1 MTKLAI
7 AALAGLATAA
17 SAQVLSTGPGGGS
30 ASRATVDIRD
40 VANVTFTRGSG
51 NAQISIQFLSNVA
64 TWDLVSD
71 PDNVVFDLDI
81 SGAFGVAGAQA
92 TMHGIGW
99 DVTIQSLGASW
110 LSEARMYF
118 DDNIAPDLSGLFL
131 APGVADS
138 FPGTNSYN
146 SGGIVDLSDNAIPD
160 IVLPNG
166 HLRLEFYESFDDVAN
181 GIDGFYLA
189 GSTITLDM
197 TLVPAPGA
205 LALLGLGGLA
215 IRRRR

>member
-7 AALAGLATAA
+7 AALAGLAVVA
-17 SAQVLSTGPGGGS
+17 SADEVLSTGPGGGT
-30 ASRATVDIRD
+30 AGVGTVDIRD
-40 VANVTFTRGSG
+40 VANVSFTRGQG
-51 NAQISIQFLSNVA
+51 NVLVTIEFLSDIA
-64 TWDLVSD
+64 TWDLVGD
-71 PDNVVFDLDI
+71 PDNLVFDIDLG
-81 SGAFGVAGAQA
+81 SGGTPA

-99 DVTIQSLGASW
+99 DVSVATVGASW

-131 APGVADS
+131 TPGIADG
-138 FPGTNSYN
+138 FPGTGSYS
-146 SGGIVDLSDNAIPD
+146 SGGIVDLSDNGIPD

-166 HLRLEFYESFDDVAN
+166 HLRLEFHESFDDVADA
-181 GIDGFYLA
+181 IDGYFLA
-189 GSTITLDM
+189 GSTLTLDM
-197 TLVPAPGA
+197 TMVPAPGA

>member
-1 MTKLAI
+1 MMKLAI
-7 AALAGLATAA
+7 TAVAGLAAVA

-30 ASRATVDIRD
+30 ADLAVLNLNDF
-40 VANVTFTRGSG
+40 ANVSFNRVDGNTIVTIEFTSD
-51 NAQISIQFLSNVA
+51 VA
-64 TWDLVSD
+64 TWDLVGDSS
-71 PDNVVFDLDI
+71 NVVWALDM
-81 SGAFGVAGAQA
+81 GGPA

-99 DVTIQSLGASW
+99 DMTVQTVGGSW

-131 APGVADS
+131 TPGIADGFS
-138 FPGTNSYN
+138 GTGSY
-146 SGGIVDLSDNAIPD
+146 SSAGILDLSDNGIPD

-166 HLRLEFYESFDDVAN
+166 FLRLEFHESFDDVADA
-181 GIDGFYLA
+181 IDGYFLA
-189 GSTITLDM
+189 GSTLTLDM
-197 TLVPAPGA
+197 TIVPAPGA